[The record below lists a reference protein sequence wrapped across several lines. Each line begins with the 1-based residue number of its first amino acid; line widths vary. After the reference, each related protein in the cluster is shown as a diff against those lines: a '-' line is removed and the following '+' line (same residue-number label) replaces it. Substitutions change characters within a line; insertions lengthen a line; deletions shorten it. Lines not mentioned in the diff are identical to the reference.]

1 MKRKN
6 IFILVLVIIFILPG
20 LSCQKKNKD
29 SNEKNLNIYIDL
41 KDKSAIN
48 IIKFLTDEYKKENP
62 DAKLKINDVLGADNI
77 ASDISKGTM
86 ADLIITNRST
96 MIELSEKGLISD
108 VAQYY
113 EKNKINDKFYNII
126 SSYGRVS
133 DKYYGISILPFSFEV
148 YYNSDALNKL
158 GITPLTNIKDL
169 LNITKRLN
177 DNNVKIPVV
186 VPEDLDINLMLSSI
200 IASNTIKIPS
210 LDSIYDNKDE
220 YKKLNDMQTIFS
232 SINNLVSIGSINK
245 NLFELG
251 NESSFTA
258 LAKGNIPLVISYSYY
273 FNKIK
278 NENVSLIENYIVNS
292 DKKEKIPVIVNSLI
306 CMPSNGKNSEEA
318 GKFIKYVI
326 SDETQKVLS
335 KKDYITSSKK
345 TNENLV
351 GTSQIVAKHLSLADD
366 NSIIYTYSLPNKL
379 HSIISG
385 KIDNILQ
392 GKYTGNEWQDIINEA
407 YK

>member
-6 IFILVLVIIFILPG
+6 IFILILAIIFVFSGI
-20 LSCQKKNKD
+20 SCQKKNKGD
-29 SNEKNLNIYIDL
+29 NEKNLNIYIDL

-48 IIKFLTDEYKKENP
+48 IIKFLTDEYKKDNP
-62 DAKLKINDVLGADNI
+62 DTKLKINDVLGADNI

-86 ADLIITNRST
+86 ADLIITARNT

-108 VAQYY
+108 MGQYY
-113 EKNKINDKFYNII
+113 EKNKINDSFYNII
-126 SSYGRVS
+126 PAYGRVG

-158 GITPLTNIKDL
+158 GITPLTNIKDI
-169 LNITKRLN
+169 LNIAKRLN

-200 IASNTIKIPS
+200 IASNTMKISS

-220 YKKLNDMQTIFS
+220 YKKLNDMQTLFN
-232 SINNLVSIGSINK
+232 SINNLVRTSSINK
-245 NLFELG
+245 KLFELG

-258 LAKGNIPLVISYSYY
+258 LAKGNIPMVISYAYY

-278 NENVSLIENYIVNS
+278 AENVSLIENYIVTPN
-292 DKKEKIPVIVNSLI
+292 KKEKIPVIVNSLI
-306 CMPSNGKNSEEA
+306 CMPSNGKNTEEA

-326 SDETQKVLS
+326 GDETQKMLS

-351 GTSQIVAKHLSLADD
+351 GTSQVVAKHLSLADD
-366 NSIIYTYSLPNKL
+366 NSIIYAYSMPGKL